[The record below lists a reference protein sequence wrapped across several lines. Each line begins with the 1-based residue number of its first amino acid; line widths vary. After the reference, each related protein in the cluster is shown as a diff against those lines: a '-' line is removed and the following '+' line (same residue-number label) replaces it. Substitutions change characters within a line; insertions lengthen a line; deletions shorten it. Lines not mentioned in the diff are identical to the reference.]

1 MELKTNISTQ
11 NAENNKNQK
20 LLLKEID
27 ESVFNNSLHKKR
39 FGLLELHLTVEKV
52 YSHYDFEK
60 IFRDLYINTRGIK
73 SIEIDENRYKAYIIF
88 NPNKIS
94 LKEILENILALGYMP
109 YPIKYKERKK
119 TRNLYGGSIF
129 NNIYDTLS
137 SLGSIFVSIG
147 NAIADILFIF
157 RR

>member
-39 FGLLELHLTVEKV
+39 FGLLELHLTVENV

-94 LKEILENILALGYMP
+94 LKEILENIIYLGYTP
-109 YPIKYKERKK
+109 SPIKYKERKR
-119 TRNLYGGSIF
+119 TRNYYGGGLF
-129 NNIYDTLS
+129 DDIYNVLS
-137 SLGSIFVSIG
+137 SFGSIFVSIG
-147 NAIADILFIF
+147 NVIADILFIF
-157 RR
+157 KR